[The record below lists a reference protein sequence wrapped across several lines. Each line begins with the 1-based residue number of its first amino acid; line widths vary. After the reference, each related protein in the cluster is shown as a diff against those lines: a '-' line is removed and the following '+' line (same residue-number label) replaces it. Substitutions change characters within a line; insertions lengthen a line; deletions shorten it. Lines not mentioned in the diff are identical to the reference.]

1 VDTTAEATG
10 RLVYEAV
17 TALGAP
23 LTPAAANHLFV
34 ALAMDTGWFRHANT
48 RPATFALAERLELA
62 GAEPTRL
69 YEQLFEQN
77 TLPRLKL
84 IGLVLHR
91 LQVVENGHVAF
102 SEIHR
107 GDYQATGALP
117 QDTEDLVNYTRSVA
131 GVQVGLFFMEQPRG
145 GVKVSFRARAG
156 IDVARV
162 AEQFGGGGH
171 RLASGAVLDVPLAEA
186 RARVLEAVR
195 TALNTAS

>member
-1 VDTTAEATG
+1 
-10 RLVYEAV
+10 YEAIV
-17 TALGAP
+17 ALGVP
-23 LTPAAANHLFV
+23 LPAAAANHLFV

-48 RPATFALAERLELA
+48 TPATFALAENLVRA

-69 YEQLFEQN
+69 YELLFEQN

-84 IGLVLHR
+84 VGLVLDR
-91 LQVVENGHVAF
+91 LQVVEDGRVAF

-107 GDYQATGALP
+107 GDYQATGAVP

-156 IDVARV
+156 VDVARV

-171 RLASGAVLDVPLAEA
+171 RLASGAVLDLPLDQAG
-186 RARVLEAVR
+186 ARVFEAVR
-195 TALNTAS
+195 AALNAAR